1 MKKSPTFAA
10 VPVRLKSIIFCAV
23 NCTTP
28 LCVFN
33 IPVFVLVKSELSVIN
48 EIVISSLISASF
60 TPNKLNIS
68 VSVINLYAFSNP
80 DNAAKSV
87 SLNTIGVT
95 VTVGASFVPV
105 IVITKF
111 FVSVAPWSSV
121 TVIGIVSSKICPT
134 AKYWYALSV
143 ASNVYVPSW
152 FITNPATVDVVVYI
166 AVELLSTSVEV
177 IVPLNNE
184 SSSFTATSVIVSN
197 IGASFTGFTVTL
209 IVWTVDTVPS
219 FTVSVITALPL
230 KFSFGVNSIS
240 PFAFIIAVPFVAVTL
255 DVNISASI
263 SFAVNVIVNTSSS
276 FTVAVVFTVITG
288 AELIGIIPGVTA
300 GFAKIGAGL
309 TTKSGKTLVPLIALS
324 NLALS

>member
-1 MKKSPTFAA
+1 M
-10 VPVRLKSIIFCAV
+10 
-23 NCTTP
+23 
-28 LCVFN
+28 
-33 IPVFVLVKSELSVIN
+33 
-48 EIVISSLISASF
+48 
-60 TPNKLNIS
+60 
-68 VSVINLYAFSNP
+68 
-80 DNAAKSV
+80 
-87 SLNTIGVT
+87 
-95 VTVGASFVPV
+95 